1 MKKQDRH
8 LNFCERRSVLQK
20 KTDKFIDKIVKKD
33 YNNELEKVLEKKYF
47 DENTKSLLLSILY
60 KVETAYKDYEIV
72 KGKVEEKE
80 DYIEFI
86 IRSVQ
91 ENCDAI
97 KVVKLNSKEAQM
109 LGTRTFLVEKGKK
122 RIICYPIERKLLYC
136 IAKID
141 KQEKIIKED
150 YPIIDKTLS
159 DLINVGNNID
169 IVEPMRDFNGYS
181 WTTIP
186 REIESIN
193 HNIVY
198 QNIRILIG
206 YQFLNKWVRNHEFI
220 IDYFE
225 SFQNALEE
233 MYGREK
239 KEDLVEYLS
248 EISVLLAIRYNQK
261 IKKELQKEKKEIDV
275 KLEKI
280 KDNQEFVQ
288 EITKEKRMLTS
299 EIKKMD
305 ETLNNKSR
313 LQEEYEKRNE
323 DLPLQKKIFSVRI
336 LSQMMAKEREEKIKQ
351 LEKLNTLLKPQN
363 FVKYKRELELKAK
376 YLKLLEITD
385 LELHISQSIIELQKI
400 FLQCYQI
407 KIQKITTK
415 IEFLKFLNEFR
426 YYRFLPFRE
435 GETIGEIEEVKEQI
449 KEVEILLIEK
459 AHTLKIIDIFSK
471 EKEIDYEILKNI
483 FCVRVINLEDLYI
496 KLTKDKER
504 YYIQLFDENIFEE
517 KREIENIN
525 HENKKEI
532 GLKINKK
539 VKIIN

>member
-1 MKKQDRH
+1 M
-8 LNFCERRSVLQK
+8 QK
-20 KTDKFIDKIVKKD
+20 KTDKFLDKIVKKD
-33 YNNELEKVLEKKYF
+33 YNNELEKILEKKYF

-72 KGKVEEKE
+72 KGNVEEKE

-86 IRSVQ
+86 IKSIQ

-97 KVVKLNSKEAQM
+97 KVVKLNAKEAQM
-109 LGTRTFLVEKGKK
+109 LGTKTFLVEKGKK

-141 KQEKIIKED
+141 KQEKIVKSE
-150 YPIIDKTLS
+150 YYIIDKTLS
-159 DLINVGNNID
+159 DLINVGNNIE

-186 REIESIN
+186 REIESMD

-198 QNIRILIG
+198 QNIRILVG
-206 YQFLNKWVRNHEFI
+206 YQFLNKWIRKNEFM

-225 SFQNALEE
+225 SLKNNLEE
-233 MYGREK
+233 EYGKDKQEEFVEK
-239 KEDLVEYLS
+239 VS
-248 EISVLLAIRYNQK
+248 EISVLLAICYNKK
-261 IKKELQKEKKEIDV
+261 IKSELQKEKKVIDV

-288 EITKEKRMLTS
+288 EVTKEKRILTN

-323 DLPLQKKIFSVRI
+323 NLPLQKKIFSVRI

-351 LEKLNTLLKPQN
+351 LEKLNGLLKPQN
-363 FVKYKRELELKAK
+363 FVAYKRELETKAK
-376 YLKLLEITD
+376 YLKLLEIKD
-385 LELHISQSIIELQKI
+385 IPEQIKESILELQKI
-400 FLQCYQI
+400 FLQCYQTKI
-407 KIQKITTK
+407 KKITTK
-415 IEFLKFLNEFR
+415 IELMKFMNEFR
-426 YYRFLPFRE
+426 YYRFLPFKE
-435 GETIGEIEEVKEQI
+435 EEIIGEKKELEELI
-449 KEVEILLIEK
+449 KKVEKLLIEK
-459 AHTLKIIDIFSK
+459 AHALKVIDIFAK
-471 EKEIDYEILKNI
+471 QKEIDYEILKNI
-483 FCVRVINLEDLYI
+483 FQVRVINLEDLYV
-496 KLTKDKER
+496 KLTKNKDR

-517 KREIENIN
+517 KKEITLIN
-525 HENKKEI
+525 NENKKEI
-532 GLKINKK
+532 FLKMNKK
-539 VKIIN
+539 VKVFN